1 MIQLHFLK
9 IRSSDLKMKIVF
21 MGTPDFA
28 VPTLDA
34 IIKAGHEVLA
44 VVTQPDKPKGRSG
57 ELSMSPVKEYALK
70 EGIEVLQPARL
81 RKDEE
86 FLSYFESLKAD
97 VCVVVAFGQI
107 LPKRVLNA
115 YKYGCIN
122 VHGSLLPAYRG
133 AAPIQWAVINGDEKS
148 GVTIMQLDEGID
160 TGDIIAKKEIVLD
173 AKETGGSLFDKLATL
188 GGQMIVD
195 VLKSLEDGSVTRT
208 PQGEATTEYAKMLDK
223 NMGKIDFSQDAK
235 KIECLIRGLNP
246 WPSAYSYINGKTLKI
261 WEADVT
267 RGSGEPGSVIDIDK
281 NGFTVACG
289 KDALYIKEVQLEGKK
304 RMASSDFLRGYKLN
318 KGDKIGC

>member
-1 MIQLHFLK
+1 
-9 IRSSDLKMKIVF
+9 MKIVF

-107 LPKRVLNA
+107 LPKRVLDA

-173 AKETGGSLFDKLATL
+173 VKETGGSLFDKLATL

>member
-9 IRSSDLKMKIVF
+9 IRRSDLKMKIVF

-107 LPKRVLNA
+107 LPKRVLDA

-173 AKETGGSLFDKLATL
+173 VKETGGSLFDKLATL